1 MAYDFSPRWMNPEL
15 EAFQTSVEKFLDQ
28 EMLPQDEAARAQGH
42 VGYDLWR
49 RAGELGMLCT
59 DIPAEFG
66 GGDGDFRHESVI
78 YEAMACRGLTGLNN
92 SVHSIVA
99 HYLLNHGTQEQK
111 EFYLP
116 QLCAGQMVGAIA
128 MTEPGGGSDL
138 QSIKTRAIRNDNG
151 YVLNGS
157 KTFIS
162 NGFLAEL
169 MLVVAKTDPTQR
181 ARGVSIFLVDTREL
195 KGFSVGK
202 LLKKVGMKAQDTAE
216 LFFDDVALPENAL
229 LGGTEG
235 QGFYQLMGDLPY
247 ERLII
252 ADNAMG
258 AMIGAYHE
266 TVNYVQGREA
276 FGKKVVEFQNTK
288 FKLAEIAATIR
299 VARAF
304 MDRCI
309 EDYLSGKL
317 DTETASMA
325 KLWMTEQQCN
335 VIDECVQLHGGY
347 GYMEEYLIGRMYADA
362 RVQRIYGGT
371 NEIMKEVIS
380 RKL

>member
-66 GGDGDFRHESVI
+66 GGDGDFRHEAVI
-78 YEAMACRGLTGLNN
+78 YEAMARRGLTGLNN

-138 QSIKTRAIRNDNG
+138 QSIKTRAIKKDNS

-162 NGFLAEL
+162 NGFLSEL

-229 LGGTEG
+229 LGGAEG

-258 AMIGAYHE
+258 AMSGAYQE

-288 FKLAEIAATIR
+288 FKLAEIATTIR

>member
-42 VGYDLWR
+42 VGHELWR

-59 DIPAEFG
+59 DIPVEFG
-66 GGDGDFRHESVI
+66 GGDGDFRHEAVI

-111 EFYLP
+111 ELYLP

-138 QSIKTRAIRNDNG
+138 QSIKTRAIKKENS

-162 NGFLAEL
+162 NGFLSEL

-216 LFFDDVALPENAL
+216 LFFDDVVLPENAL
-229 LGGTEG
+229 LGAAEG

>member
-42 VGYDLWR
+42 VGHDLWR

-66 GGDGDFRHESVI
+66 GGDGDFRHEAVI

-138 QSIKTRAIRNDNG
+138 QSIKTRAIKKENS

-162 NGFLAEL
+162 NGFLSEL

-216 LFFDDVALPENAL
+216 LFFDDVVLPENGL
-229 LGGTEG
+229 LGGAEG

>member
-42 VGYDLWR
+42 VGHDLWR

-66 GGDGDFRHESVI
+66 GGDGDFRHEAVI

-138 QSIKTRAIRNDNG
+138 QSIKTRAIKKDNS

-162 NGFLAEL
+162 NGFLSEL

-216 LFFDDVALPENAL
+216 LFFDDVVLPENAL
-229 LGGTEG
+229 LGAAEG

-325 KLWMTEQQCN
+325 KLWMTEQQCD

>member
-66 GGDGDFRHESVI
+66 GGDGDFRHEAVI

-138 QSIKTRAIRNDNG
+138 QSIKTRAIKKDNS

-162 NGFLAEL
+162 NGFLSEL

-216 LFFDDVALPENAL
+216 LFFDDVVLPENAL
-229 LGGTEG
+229 LGGAEG

>member
-42 VGYDLWR
+42 VGHDLWR

-66 GGDGDFRHESVI
+66 GGDGDFRHEAVI

-138 QSIKTRAIRNDNG
+138 QSIKTRAIKKENS

-162 NGFLAEL
+162 NGFLSEL

-216 LFFDDVALPENAL
+216 LFFDDVVLPENAL
-229 LGGTEG
+229 LGGAEG

-317 DTETASMA
+317 ETETASMA

>member
-42 VGYDLWR
+42 VGHDLWR

-66 GGDGDFRHESVI
+66 GGDGDFRHEAVI

-138 QSIKTRAIRNDNG
+138 QSIKTRATKKENS

-162 NGFLAEL
+162 NGFLSEL

-216 LFFDDVALPENAL
+216 LFFDDVVLPENAL
-229 LGGTEG
+229 LGAAEG

>member
-42 VGYDLWR
+42 VGHELWR

-66 GGDGDFRHESVI
+66 GGDGDFRHEAVI

-138 QSIKTRAIRNDNG
+138 QSIKTRAIKKDNS

-162 NGFLAEL
+162 NGFLSEL

-216 LFFDDVALPENAL
+216 LFFDDVVLPENAL
-229 LGGTEG
+229 LGGAEG

>member
-66 GGDGDFRHESVI
+66 GGDGDFRHEAVI
-78 YEAMACRGLTGLNN
+78 YEAMARRGLTGLNN

-138 QSIKTRAIRNDNG
+138 QSIKTRAIKNDNG
-151 YVLNGS
+151 YILNGS

-162 NGFLAEL
+162 NGFLSEL

-216 LFFDDVALPENAL
+216 LFFDDVVLPENAL
-229 LGGTEG
+229 LGGAEG

-288 FKLAEIAATIR
+288 FKLAEIATTIR

-309 EDYLSGKL
+309 EDYLSGKI

-380 RKL
+380 RKV

>member
-42 VGYDLWR
+42 VGHDLWR

-66 GGDGDFRHESVI
+66 GGDGDFRHEAVI

-138 QSIKTRAIRNDNG
+138 QSIKTRAIKKENS

-162 NGFLAEL
+162 NGFLSEL

-216 LFFDDVALPENAL
+216 LFFDDVVLPENAL
-229 LGGTEG
+229 LGGAEG

>member
-42 VGYDLWR
+42 VGHDLWR

-66 GGDGDFRHESVI
+66 GGDGDFRHEAVI

-138 QSIKTRAIRNDNG
+138 QSIKTRAIKKENS

-162 NGFLAEL
+162 NGFLSEL

-216 LFFDDVALPENAL
+216 LFFDDVVLPENAL
-229 LGGTEG
+229 LGGAEG

-309 EDYLSGKL
+309 EDYLRGKL

>member
-66 GGDGDFRHESVI
+66 GGDGDFRHEAVI
-78 YEAMACRGLTGLNN
+78 YEAMARRGLTGLNN

-138 QSIKTRAIRNDNG
+138 QSIKTRAIKNDNG

-162 NGFLAEL
+162 NGFLSEL

-216 LFFDDVALPENAL
+216 LFFDDVVLPQNAL
-229 LGGTEG
+229 LGGAEG

-288 FKLAEIAATIR
+288 FKLAEIATTIR

-309 EDYLSGKL
+309 EDYLSGKI

-380 RKL
+380 RKV

>member
-1 MAYDFSPRWMNPEL
+1 MNPEL

-66 GGDGDFRHESVI
+66 GGDGDFRHEAVI
-78 YEAMACRGLTGLNN
+78 YEAMARRGLTGLNN

-162 NGFLAEL
+162 NGFLSEL

-181 ARGVSIFLVDTREL
+181 ARGVSIFLVDTRGL

-229 LGGTEG
+229 LGGAEG

>member
-66 GGDGDFRHESVI
+66 GGDGDFRHEAVI
-78 YEAMACRGLTGLNN
+78 YEAMARRGLTGLNN

-138 QSIKTRAIRNDNG
+138 QSIKTRAIKNDNG

-162 NGFLAEL
+162 NGFLSEL

-216 LFFDDVALPENAL
+216 LFFDDVVLPENAL
-229 LGGTEG
+229 LGGAEG

-288 FKLAEIAATIR
+288 FKLAEIATTIR

>member
-42 VGYDLWR
+42 VGHDLWR

-66 GGDGDFRHESVI
+66 GGDGDFRHEAVI
-78 YEAMACRGLTGLNN
+78 YEAMARRGLTGLNN

-138 QSIKTRAIRNDNG
+138 QSIKTRAIKNDNG

-162 NGFLAEL
+162 NGFLSEL

-216 LFFDDVALPENAL
+216 LFFDDVVLPENAL
-229 LGGTEG
+229 LGGAEG

-288 FKLAEIAATIR
+288 FKLAEIATTIR

-309 EDYLSGKL
+309 EDYLSGKI

-380 RKL
+380 RKV

>member
-42 VGYDLWR
+42 VGHDLWR

-66 GGDGDFRHESVI
+66 GGDGDFRHEAVI

-138 QSIKTRAIRNDNG
+138 QSIKTRTIKKENS

-162 NGFLAEL
+162 NGFLSEL

-216 LFFDDVALPENAL
+216 LFFDDVVLPENAL
-229 LGGTEG
+229 LGGAEG

-325 KLWMTEQQCN
+325 KLWMTEQQCD

>member
-1 MAYDFSPRWMNPEL
+1 MNPEL

-42 VGYDLWR
+42 VGHDLWR

-66 GGDGDFRHESVI
+66 GGDGDFRHEAVI

-138 QSIKTRAIRNDNG
+138 QSIKTRTIKKENS

-162 NGFLAEL
+162 NGFLSEL

-216 LFFDDVALPENAL
+216 LFFDDVVLPENAL
-229 LGGTEG
+229 LGGAEG

>member
-66 GGDGDFRHESVI
+66 GGDGDFRHEAVI
-78 YEAMACRGLTGLNN
+78 YEAMARRGLTGLNN

-138 QSIKTRAIRNDNG
+138 QSIKTRAIKNDNG

-162 NGFLAEL
+162 NGFLSEL

-216 LFFDDVALPENAL
+216 LFFDDVVLPENAL
-229 LGGTEG
+229 LGGAEG

-288 FKLAEIAATIR
+288 FKLAEIATTIR

-309 EDYLSGKL
+309 EDYLSGKI

-380 RKL
+380 RKV

>member
-28 EMLPQDEAARAQGH
+28 EMVPQDEAARAQGH
-42 VGYDLWR
+42 VGHELWR

-66 GGDGDFRHESVI
+66 GGDGDFRHEAVI

-138 QSIKTRAIRNDNG
+138 QSIKTRAIKKENS

-162 NGFLAEL
+162 NGFLSEL

-216 LFFDDVALPENAL
+216 LFFDDVVLPENAL
-229 LGGTEG
+229 LGGAEG

>member
-66 GGDGDFRHESVI
+66 GGDGDFRHEAVI
-78 YEAMACRGLTGLNN
+78 YEAMARRGLTGLNN

-138 QSIKTRAIRNDNG
+138 QSIKTRAIKKDNS

-162 NGFLAEL
+162 NGFLSEL
-169 MLVVAKTDPTQR
+169 MLVVAKTNPTQR

-229 LGGTEG
+229 LGGAEG

-258 AMIGAYHE
+258 AMSGAYQE

-288 FKLAEIAATIR
+288 FKLAEIATTIR

>member
-42 VGYDLWR
+42 VGHELWR

-66 GGDGDFRHESVI
+66 GGDGDFRHEAVI

-111 EFYLP
+111 ELYLP

-138 QSIKTRAIRNDNG
+138 QSIKTRAIKKDNS

-162 NGFLAEL
+162 NGFLSEL

-216 LFFDDVALPENAL
+216 LFFDDVVLPENAL
-229 LGGTEG
+229 LGGAEG

>member
-59 DIPAEFG
+59 DIPVEFG
-66 GGDGDFRHESVI
+66 GGDGDFRHEAVI

-138 QSIKTRAIRNDNG
+138 QSIKTRAIKKENS

-162 NGFLAEL
+162 NGFLSEL

-216 LFFDDVALPENAL
+216 LFFDDVVLPENAL
-229 LGGTEG
+229 LGGAEG

>member
-42 VGYDLWR
+42 VGHELWR

-66 GGDGDFRHESVI
+66 GGDGDFRHEAVI

-138 QSIKTRAIRNDNG
+138 QSIKTRAIKKENS

-162 NGFLAEL
+162 NGFLSEL

-216 LFFDDVALPENAL
+216 LFFDDVVLPENAL
-229 LGGTEG
+229 LGGAEG